1 MRFQLLRQ
9 CVSGAVCRKCAVCPM
24 RFQILRHRF
33 AQRDTR
39 LVLLSPPKLAKP
51 PRRQTNVRAAVLLS
65 QLRPRRCG
73 QRAKRPMPEDPHQRA
88 EPRLNVKLSS
98 ILTTLRRQLREIY
111 GDRLVKLLL
120 YGSQAR
126 GQATPWSDIDVMVV
140 LKGRV
145 RPSEEITRTG
155 GIVSEVCLNHDA
167 VIQCLFMDEE
177 RFRSMGSPLLRNI
190 SREAIEV

>member
-1 MRFQLLRQ
+1 MPEGLL
-9 CVSGAVCRKCAVCPM
+9 
-24 RFQILRHRF
+24 
-33 AQRDTR
+33 
-39 LVLLSPPKLAKP
+39 
-51 PRRQTNVRAAVLLS
+51 
-65 QLRPRRCG
+65 
-73 QRAKRPMPEDPHQRA
+73 QRAN
-88 EPRLNVKLSS
+88 PRLSGRLSS
-98 ILTTLRRQLREIY
+98 ILVVLRRQLQELY

-126 GQATPWSDIDVMVV
+126 GDAAPWSDVDLLVV

-155 GIVSEVCLNHDA
+155 GIVCGVCLEYDA

-177 RFRSMGSPLLRNI
+177 RFCGSGSPLLNNV

>member
-1 MRFQLLRQ
+1 MKSARTAQLCHTEMGR
-9 CVSGAVCRKCAVCPM
+9 VA
-24 RFQILRHRF
+24 
-33 AQRDTR
+33 D
-39 LVLLSPPKLAKP
+39 
-51 PRRQTNVRAAVLLS
+51 RRRTQ
-65 QLRPRRCG
+65 
-73 QRAKRPMPEDPHQRA
+73 KPMPEGLLQRTN
-88 EPRLNVKLSS
+88 PRMGARLSS
-98 ILTTLRRQLREIY
+98 VLVALRRQLQELY

-126 GQATPWSDIDVMVV
+126 GDATPWSDVDLLVV

-155 GIVSEVCLNHDA
+155 GIVSGVSLEYDA

-177 RFRSMGSPLLRNI
+177 RFRGSGSPLLRNV